1 VTRRWRRN
9 ALAALVAPLLAV
21 AAAHATLVLGELT
34 VVPDPPRPNVP
45 FEVAITLVDPSLAPV
60 EQAVVAIELRR
71 HDPAT
76 EPLPAASTEAPELDV
91 PKLALSLREVAP
103 ARYVGELTLPE
114 GGLFHLLVR
123 DTTFQWEEANASL
136 LLEVGGAP
144 VGTLPFILPPTAIGP
159 RSLWTW
165 LLWLV
170 GLPVLAGIVVTI
182 LVLTSKPGAA
192 AKPAGTPVPM
202 PSTPPSTPHDPPPER

>member
-1 VTRRWRRN
+1 MTRRWRRN
-9 ALAALVAPLLAV
+9 ALVALLATLLGV
-21 AAAHATLVLGELT
+21 ATAHATLVLGELT

-45 FEVAITLVDPSLAPV
+45 FEVAITLVDPSLAPI
-60 EQAVVAIELRR
+60 EQAIVAIEVRR
-71 HDPAT
+71 HDEAT
-76 EPLPAASTEAPELDV
+76 EALPSASTEAPELEV
-91 PKLALSLREVAP
+91 PKVAVSLREVAP
-103 ARYVGELTLPE
+103 ARYVGELTLPDD
-114 GGLFHLLVR
+114 GLFHLLVR

-136 LLEVGGAP
+136 LLEVGGAA

-192 AKPAGTPVPM
+192 VKPEGAPM
-202 PSTPPSTPHDPPPER
+202 SATSTTTGDPPAER